1 MRRTFDRPRACY
13 VLMSAPWEREDLAMT
28 TQTKDQI
35 EKGAAG
41 VVVVLASIIF
51 AAPLVAVT
59 IAVAMQF

>member
-1 MRRTFDRPRACY
+1 M
-13 VLMSAPWEREDLAMT
+13 LSAPWEREDLAMT

-51 AAPLVAVT
+51 AAPLVAAT
-59 IAVAMQF
+59 IAVALQF